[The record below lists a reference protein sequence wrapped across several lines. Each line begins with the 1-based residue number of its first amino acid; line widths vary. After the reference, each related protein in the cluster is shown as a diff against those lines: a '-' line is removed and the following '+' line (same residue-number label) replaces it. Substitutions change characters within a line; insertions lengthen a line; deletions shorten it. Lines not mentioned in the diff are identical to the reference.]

1 MPDIAASTVK
11 TMPDGSC
18 EPFSSPV
25 RNSRPTSLAFSSDR
39 GGLDALLRVYRADE
53 NTADRL
59 RELVRA
65 RLAEP
70 RKTRAAVRRSN
81 VAAIQHR
88 TRLLEEKAQTIEAFQ
103 PSTVVGLVQSKAFV
117 RAVVQSEVADA
128 EQAIFERLARQ
139 RQIVGSDKQV
149 TIIHTEGAL
158 RAHLRSPAVMTA
170 QLDELAK
177 LATAA
182 SNLRIDTIPWT
193 QPLSRPLMSRFRLF
207 DRTVLAVSSEIG
219 EVFIEDPTD
228 LAEMSALFDQLTEW
242 ADFGEAAAEIA
253 RRIAADYRS
262 L

>member
-1 MPDIAASTVK
+1 LREAADLSQGAAGKATDIGQRK
-11 TMPDGSC
+11 L
-18 EPFSSPV
+18 
-25 RNSRPTSLAFSSDR
+25 SRFENGLYAPDR
-39 GGLDALLRVYRADE
+39 GELDALLRVYRADE

-117 RAVVQSEVADA
+117 RAVFGQPQVADA
-128 EQAIFERLARQ
+128 EQAISERLARQ

-149 TIIHTEGAL
+149 TII
-158 RAHLRSPAVMTA
+158 
-170 QLDELAK
+170 
-177 LATAA
+177 
-182 SNLRIDTIPWT
+182 PWT
-193 QPLSRPLMSRFRLF
+193 QPLSRPLMSGFRPF

-253 RRIAADYRS
+253 RRFAAGYRS